1 MKECWTALTMILFVE
16 NNLSESL
23 WILQEKKEICLKYL
37 LCFVETSK
45 WSSENHLLSM
55 KNFSTKYP

>member
-23 WILQEKKEICLKYL
+23 WILQEKKGDMFEIFALFYGNKQMEL
-37 LCFVETSK
+37 
-45 WSSENHLLSM
+45 
-55 KNFSTKYP
+55 